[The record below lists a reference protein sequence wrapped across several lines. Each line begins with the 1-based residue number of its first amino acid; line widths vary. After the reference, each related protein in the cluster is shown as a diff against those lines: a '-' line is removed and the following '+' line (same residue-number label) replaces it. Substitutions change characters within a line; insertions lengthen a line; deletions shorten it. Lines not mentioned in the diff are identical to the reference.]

1 METTLELDST
11 VTPVFCSIPSCHSLL
26 PPDSTA
32 FHLPSTGML
41 VCSVC
46 YKLYLKNEYE
56 RVIAAERGAVN
67 KKSEFSLPLPEP
79 CKSSVQNLEEDL
91 MEVESPVEQWNRP
104 AVNTQM
110 YPVPNL
116 SNTRL
121 QCSQEYNSIPP
132 YQYQESN
139 VLSNNEAYQIPSYQP
154 EIYFNSS
161 GIDFSENSAE
171 AITYTTLEPASSRTC
186 PLETPITDNPGIS
199 CQEVTIAYP
208 PEMQERETESDK
220 NSETQEPHSE
230 KACQTYYKRNG
241 KDREIITT
249 RKKENDETK
258 NSKTQEPQSETIH
271 PNKTDDPYKKI
282 PKQKFFDGE
291 KCANTVCQQLLL
303 AKHFRPHPVTK
314 EKICMNCYYHYK
326 KYGKDREVIITHR
339 KREKHETNCTN
350 TICKQPLK
358 RSYRHPVTKKL
369 ICPACLSYYQRNG
382 RDREVIKT
390 RRNKE
395 QHETHNC
402 YHYYKRNGRDREVVV
417 EKVKK
422 LDRDRY
428 ESGSDTMSISS
439 DDSSIEES
447 SESDCEFSDMS
458 LEKEK
463 ELIKEEK
470 CANTACQ
477 QLKRPGSVVF
487 RRHPATKES
496 VCAAC
501 YNYYY
506 NKGKDREVITTR
518 KRREKSETKNC
529 YLYYKRH
536 GRDRE
541 VVAGNVKKL
550 SCANT
555 FCKQPLHP
563 TDFRRHPVT
572 KEKIC
577 LVCYNYYKRNGKD
590 REVIRTT
597 PGRPKKNEEFTKITL
612 KKKLQTTKR
621 TTRSC
626 SKPKPKQPMSSS
638 PDSSDASD
646 SEENI
651 IDWESENDDTDLDSD
666 SDNSTTSEESTADE
680 VANASN
686 DVVTKNDT
694 EEDVK
699 EPKVGT
705 EGSTQSVLANNP
717 IDKICN
723 VPSCNSLLPPNVA
736 SFGLPTTKEPD
747 CYKKYLETEYNR
759 VDGIEEKAILALT
772 SLYEDLPEIELEDL
786 TSFFDVVHQEED
798 CLTILA
804 DLEKSSKE
812 FLLQKA
818 IDEIFPPMTSVF
830 MIWNNIE
837 IFPVYRLYTWTEHE
851 TVPFAS
857 YSNFLPSFIEDL
869 SKLFPEALISEDSFD
884 HPDFIDGS
892 HSEPF
897 YSTKVNSAV
906 DSEKEQNLESH
917 VVEDTTFNFFY
928 QPDCYLPFG
937 YSNETQELY
946 NSQEY
951 QYSYEEELDCYQLF
965 IYNSENYWNQEF
977 VPQFPSNNSHTLH
990 CYGPPQEDV
999 SIINASESATETI
1012 TYTTLEPVS
1021 NIPSSKDPDIQAKC
1035 YKPLQEDV
1043 PIIYSPESS
1052 CATPLEP
1059 VSSISSSHEKQV
1071 TEDHV
1076 IICEELNSD
1085 TSPEKT
1091 PNSSNSRSLASHESE
1106 NKGIQ
1111 ESPYKKG
1118 REREMFEGQKCAN
1131 TFCKVALLKN
1141 IRTHP
1146 VTNEKICRICHNYY
1160 KVNGKDRERIVTKR
1174 RREKHETN
1182 CANTFCKQTL
1192 DPRHFNV
1199 HPATKEK
1206 ICTACYMYYKRNG
1219 KDREVI
1225 KIVRRREEHETNCAN
1240 TFCKQTL
1247 HSRNCNVHPVTKEKV
1262 CHTCYTYYK
1271 VNGKDREVI
1280 KTVRKRE
1287 KHETNCA
1294 NTFCKVELLKNVKL
1308 HPVTKKKVC
1317 SCANTFCKQTL
1328 HRRNISIHPVTKE
1341 KICSACY
1348 AYYRRNGKDRTIIQK
1363 IREDHEKICANTFCK
1378 QTLLPG
1384 KSGIHPVT
1392 KEKICKVCYYY
1403 HKRNGRDR
1411 EVIREK
1417 AEEKGPEKH
1426 QKLHSTR
1433 RNCFKPKPKQFS
1445 SDSEESIGDWK
1456 SENDDMDLDSDS
1468 DYSTTSEE
1476 SAVDEIEDASND
1488 VVKKN
1493 GN

>member
-1 METTLELDST
+1 
-11 VTPVFCSIPSCHSLL
+11 
-26 PPDSTA
+26 
-32 FHLPSTGML
+32 
-41 VCSVC
+41 
-46 YKLYLKNEYE
+46 
-56 RVIAAERGAVN
+56 
-67 KKSEFSLPLPEP
+67 
-79 CKSSVQNLEEDL
+79 
-91 MEVESPVEQWNRP
+91 
-104 AVNTQM
+104 
-110 YPVPNL
+110 
-116 SNTRL
+116 
-121 QCSQEYNSIPP
+121 
-132 YQYQESN
+132 
-139 VLSNNEAYQIPSYQP
+139 
-154 EIYFNSS
+154 
-161 GIDFSENSAE
+161 
-171 AITYTTLEPASSRTC
+171 
-186 PLETPITDNPGIS
+186 
-199 CQEVTIAYP
+199 
-208 PEMQERETESDK
+208 
-220 NSETQEPHSE
+220 
-230 KACQTYYKRNG
+230 
-241 KDREIITT
+241 
-249 RKKENDETK
+249 
-258 NSKTQEPQSETIH
+258 
-271 PNKTDDPYKKI
+271 
-282 PKQKFFDGE
+282 
-291 KCANTVCQQLLL
+291 
-303 AKHFRPHPVTK
+303 
-314 EKICMNCYYHYK
+314 
-326 KYGKDREVIITHR
+326 
-339 KREKHETNCTN
+339 
-350 TICKQPLK
+350 
-358 RSYRHPVTKKL
+358 
-369 ICPACLSYYQRNG
+369 
-382 RDREVIKT
+382 
-390 RRNKE
+390 
-395 QHETHNC
+395 
-402 YHYYKRNGRDREVVV
+402 
-417 EKVKK
+417 
-422 LDRDRY
+422 
-428 ESGSDTMSISS
+428 
-439 DDSSIEES
+439 
-447 SESDCEFSDMS
+447 MS

-470 CANTACQ
+470 CANKSCQ
-477 QLKRPGSVVF
+477 QLKRPGYVVF

-496 VCAAC
+496 VCITC

-506 NKGKDREVITTR
+506 TKGKDREVITTR
-518 KRREKSETKNC
+518 KRKEKSETNC
-529 YLYYKRH
+529 ANTFCKLSLLPGRNAVHPDTNERICNNCFLYYKRNR
-536 GRDRE
+536 RDRE
-541 VVAGNVKKL
+541 VGAAKVKKL

-590 REVIRTT
+590 REIIRTA
-597 PGRPKKNEEFTKITL
+597 PGRPKKSEEFTKITL
-612 KKKLQTTKR
+612 KKKKKSHTTKR

-626 SKPKPKQPMSSS
+626 SKPQPKQPMSSS

-686 DVVTKNDT
+686 NVVTNNDT
-694 EEDVK
+694 EEDVNDSRAD
-699 EPKVGT
+699 T
-705 EGSTQSVLANNP
+705 ESATQSVSANDP
-717 IDKICN
+717 IDEICN
-723 VPSCNSLLPPNVA
+723 VPSCTSLLPPNVA

-747 CYKKYLETEYNR
+747 CYKKYLETEFNR
-759 VDGIEEKAILALT
+759 VDGIEEKTILAQT

-786 TSFFDVVHQEED
+786 TSFFEVVHQEED
-798 CLTILA
+798 CLTILE

-818 IDEIFPPMTSVF
+818 IDEIFPPITSVF
-830 MIWNNIE
+830 MIWNNID

-851 TVPFAS
+851 TVPFAT

-869 SKLFPEALISEDSFD
+869 SKLFPEVLILEDSFD
-884 HPDFIDGS
+884 HPDFIDDLP
-892 HSEPF
+892 SEPSC
-897 YSTKVNSAV
+897 STQVNSAV
-906 DSEKEQNLESH
+906 DSEKEKILESH
-917 VVEDTTFNFFY
+917 VVEDTAFNVY
-928 QPDCYLPFG
+928 NHPNYYLPFG
-937 YSNETQELY
+937 YTNETQEFY

-951 QYSYEEELDCYQLF
+951 QYSYEEELDCYQPF

-977 VPQFPSNNSHTLH
+977 VPQFSSNTFHTLH
-990 CYGPPQEDV
+990 GHETPQEDA
-999 SIINASESATETI
+999 SIINASESSTETI

-1021 NIPSSKDPDIQAKC
+1021 SIPSSKDPDIQANC
-1035 YKPLQEDV
+1035 YEPLQEDD
-1043 PIIYSPESS
+1043 PIIYSSESS
-1052 CATPLEP
+1052 CSTPLKP
-1059 VSSISSSHEKQV
+1059 VSSISSPVEKEI
-1071 TEDHV
+1071 TEDPSN
-1076 IICEELNSD
+1076 ICEELNSD

-1091 PNSSNSRSLASHESE
+1091 PNSLNSCSIESQESE
-1106 NKGIQ
+1106 NEGLQ
-1111 ESPYKKG
+1111 ESPYEKG
-1118 REREMFEGQKCAN
+1118 RERNLFEGQNCAN
-1131 TFCKVALLKN
+1131 AFCKVELLKN

-1146 VTNEKICRICHNYY
+1146 ITNEKICRICHNYY
-1160 KVNGKDRERIVTKR
+1160 KAHGKDREVIVTKR

-1182 CANTFCKQTL
+1182 CANTICKQTL
-1192 DPRHFNV
+1192 HPQHFNV

-1225 KIVRRREEHETNCAN
+1225 KIVRRREKHETNCAN

-1247 HSRNCNVHPVTKEKV
+1247 HSRNCNVHPVTKEKI
-1262 CHTCYTYYK
+1262 CHTCYVYYK
-1271 VNGKDREVI
+1271 INGKHREVI
-1280 KTVRKRE
+1280 KTVRRRE

-1317 SCANTFCKQTL
+1317 SICYTYYKRNGKDREVIITKRRREEHETNCANTFCKQTL

-1417 AEEKGPEKH
+1417 TEEKRPEKH
-1426 QKLHSTR
+1426 QKLHFTR

-1488 VVKKN
+1488 VQAIGQTEVPTGINPVTFDDIPINDVSDNIQQYKKN
-1493 GN
+1493 